1 MYKIFG
7 LNNFNAYIFRIQG
20 DQNLKKNSIFK
31 NVTVLLFSQAVIKI
45 IGIVYKLYLTN
56 KTGYA
61 DTGNAIFSAAFQ
73 VYAIFLTI
81 CSIGVPNAIA
91 TLISSKFAVGDNNDA
106 YRILKIAI
114 AIFGGVGFL
123 GNCILY
129 YFAGNIANLY
139 LEMPETE
146 MVLKVLAPSIF
157 IVSISAVLKGYFNGK
172 EKMDIT
178 AKALSIEQVAKT
190 ILTVILVE
198 ILSYISNK
206 NTIIMVCGVALVTSL
221 GSIINCL
228 YMYIKYIKNR
238 REIWTDIITSKT
250 YKKEKKRNIIK
261 NIFKVTLPISICA
274 LIGSFNKTIDAFT
287 IVKIA
292 KEYLGETEA
301 IRQYGI
307 LSGKI
312 ESLVTLPFSFNM
324 AITTTLIPTIAGFK
338 ARGEIEKNKYIIK
351 FAILIGIIIS
361 IPFFVIMYTFPEQ
374 ILKILFPNAS
384 DGSLML
390 KISSFSII
398 IAIIIQTINSYFQGI
413 NKMRVQIIVIAIS
426 SVCKLALNIIL
437 ISNPRIG
444 IHGAVISNIISYL
457 ITFGM
462 LILYMIIHEK
472 IRFEITKFI
481 IKPAIICLIVHIIMR
496 KMYEII
502 LLDSELVKTALSIA
516 IGMTF
521 YIISIIITKLITKK
535 EIKLIIKKR

>member
-1 MYKIFG
+1 M
-7 LNNFNAYIFRIQG
+7 
-20 DQNLKKNSIFK
+20 KKNSIFK

-91 TLISSKFAVGDNNDA
+91 TLISSKFAVGDNNGA

-114 AIFGGVGFL
+114 AIFGSIGFL
-123 GNCILY
+123 GSCILY
-129 YFAGNIANLY
+129 YFSRNIANLY

-178 AKALSIEQVAKT
+178 AKALSIEQIAKT
-190 ILTVILVE
+190 ILTIIFVE

-206 NTIIMVCGVALVTSL
+206 NTIIMVCGVALITSL
-221 GSIINCL
+221 GSIINCF

-238 REIWTDIITSKT
+238 KEIWTDIITSKT

-261 NIFKVTLPISICA
+261 NIFKVTFPISICA

-292 KEYLGETEA
+292 KKYLGEAEA
-301 IRQYGI
+301 VRQYGI

-338 ARGEIEKNKYIIK
+338 ARGETEKNKYIIK
-351 FAILIGIIIS
+351 FAILMGIIIS
-361 IPFFVIMYTFPEQ
+361 IPFFAIMYTFPEQ
-374 ILKILFPNAS
+374 ILKVLFPNAS

-413 NKMRVQIIVIAIS
+413 NKMRVQIIAIAIS
-426 SVCKLALNIIL
+426 SVCKLVLNIIL
-437 ISNPRIG
+437 ISNPKIG
-444 IHGAVISNIISYL
+444 IVGAVISNIVSYL
-457 ITFGM
+457 ITFDI

-472 IRFEITKFI
+472 IGFEITKFI

-502 LLDSELVKTALSIA
+502 LLDSELVKIVLSIV

-521 YIISIIITKLITKK
+521 YVISIIITKLITKR
-535 EIKLIIKKR
+535 EMKLITKKG

>member
-1 MYKIFG
+1 M
-7 LNNFNAYIFRIQG
+7 
-20 DQNLKKNSIFK
+20 KKNSIFK
-31 NVTVLLFSQAVIKI
+31 NITVLLFSQAVIKI

-81 CSIGVPNAIA
+81 CSIGVPNAIS
-91 TLISSKFAVGDNNDA
+91 TLISSKFAVGDNNGA

-114 AIFGGVGFL
+114 AIFGSIGFA
-123 GNCILY
+123 GSFILY
-129 YFAGNIANLY
+129 YFANIIASKY
-139 LEMPETE
+139 LGMPETE
-146 MVLKVLAPSIF
+146 LVLKVLAPSIF

-178 AKALSIEQVAKT
+178 AKALSIEQIAKT
-190 ILTVILVE
+190 ILTVIFVE

-221 GSIINCL
+221 GSIINCF
-228 YMYIKYIKNR
+228 YMYIKYMKNR
-238 REIWTDIITSKT
+238 REIWTDMLTSKT
-250 YKKEKKRNIIK
+250 YRKERKITIIK

-292 KEYLGETEA
+292 KEYLGEAEA
-301 IRQYGI
+301 VRQYGI

-324 AITTTLIPTIAGFK
+324 AITTTLIPTIAGYK
-338 ARGEIEKNKYIIK
+338 ARGETEKNKYIIK

-361 IPFFVIMYTFPEQ
+361 IPFFIIMYTLPEQ
-374 ILKILFPNAS
+374 ILQILFPNAS

-398 IAIIIQTINSYFQGI
+398 IAVIIQTINSYFQGI
-413 NKMRVQIIVIAIS
+413 NKMRVQIITIAIS
-426 SVCKLALNIIL
+426 SVVKLALNIIL
-437 ISNPRIG
+437 ISNPKIG
-444 IHGAVISNIISYL
+444 IYGAVVSNIISYL
-457 ITFGM
+457 LTFGI
-462 LILYMIIHEK
+462 LIIYMVKHEK
-472 IRFEITKFI
+472 IHFEITKFI
-481 IKPAIICLIVHIIMR
+481 IKPAIICFIVYIIM
-496 KMYEII
+496 KEMYKVTLVNTK
-502 LLDSELVKTALSIA
+502 LLKTGVSVA
-516 IGMTF
+516 IGMTV
-521 YIISIIITKLITKK
+521 YVISVLFTKLITKK
-535 EIKLIIKKR
+535 EIKLVMKKR